1 MFKRL
6 IRDLGDDQKYI
17 ALKLLVVAGC
27 WILAGS
33 IEVI

>member
-6 IRDLGDDQKYI
+6 MRDLGDDQKYI

-33 IEVI
+33 IEGI